1 MFPRLRLRIVGSEAP
16 AGFGQHG
23 SFSYLIAESPP
34 SCQDRKLPSMSYVRV
49 PTITFN
55 AQSRLGRNGV
65 RSKKKFIR
73 KERSMPTY
81 VCYLPRDRFSPDQ
94 KRQIVDAITFRH
106 SEATGAP
113 SYFVQVVIEEA
124 RADRYLGGEHTSD
137 HIWVRGDIR
146 AGRTEEQRTGM
157 MTKMMQDISLVTSVK
172 QENVWIYLCNLDP
185 TDMIEYGHVLPAPGQ
200 EKAWFESLP
209 ASLRTY
215 LAKLG
220 TTKANFKL

>member
-1 MFPRLRLRIVGSEAP
+1 
-16 AGFGQHG
+16 
-23 SFSYLIAESPP
+23 
-34 SCQDRKLPSMSYVRV
+34 
-49 PTITFN
+49 
-55 AQSRLGRNGV
+55 
-65 RSKKKFIR
+65 
-73 KERSMPTY
+73 MPTY
-81 VCYLPRDRFSPDQ
+81 VFYLPRDRFSPDQ

-124 RADRYLGGEHTSD
+124 PADRYLGGEHTSD

-157 MTKMMQDISLVTSVK
+157 ITKMMQDISRITSVRE
-172 QENVWIYLCNLDP
+172 ENVWIYLCNLDP
-185 TDMIEYGHVLPAPGQ
+185 TDMIEYGHVLPAPGG
-200 EKAWFESLP
+200 EEAWYESLP
-209 ASLRTY
+209 ESLRTY

>member
-1 MFPRLRLRIVGSEAP
+1 MCERRISGSTWST
-16 AGFGQHG
+16 Q
-23 SFSYLIAESPP
+23 IAKTGRSATAKSNMRRSDMQRITSP
-34 SCQDRKLPSMSYVRV
+34 QAKR
-49 PTITFN
+49 
-55 AQSRLGRNGV
+55 V
-65 RSKKKFIR
+65 RSQEKFIR

-124 RADRYLGGEHTSD
+124 RADRFLGGEHTSD

-157 MTKMMQDISLVTSVK
+157 ITKMMQDISLVTSVR
-172 QENVWIYLCNLDP
+172 QENVWIYLCNLGP

-209 ASLRTY
+209 VSLRTY

>member
-1 MFPRLRLRIVGSEAP
+1 
-16 AGFGQHG
+16 
-23 SFSYLIAESPP
+23 
-34 SCQDRKLPSMSYVRV
+34 
-49 PTITFN
+49 
-55 AQSRLGRNGV
+55 
-65 RSKKKFIR
+65 
-73 KERSMPTY
+73 MPTY
-81 VCYLPRDRFSPDQ
+81 VCYLPRDRFSQDQ
-94 KRQIVDAITFRH
+94 KRQIADAITFRH

-157 MTKMMQDISLVTSVK
+157 MTKMMQDISLVTNVR

-200 EKAWFESLP
+200 EEAWFESLP
-209 ASLRTY
+209 GSLRTY